1 MQVNTIMN
9 RNFQD
14 LIANAQP
21 EQIPMFDEQ
30 TEAFK
35 GFRYST
41 PSTLK
46 VSLDDAIATKDELN
60 SLPVASRAALRR
72 DLTTTNSPDLVNASK
87 PNTATWKHMILVSG
101 ILARAGVSF
110 DTSGYFEGTPYFP
123 GFESHFQTT
132 WLGENAELP
141 EQTAAT
147 VALPYSIHT
156 VGAFSIASRRFLKLA
171 PQALTQVKI
180 AQSIA
185 IRNAVEQALI
195 NGDKAVDT
203 NQPDG
208 LVKQVVDQVLSGP
221 AASQG
226 AIQALQD
233 SINILETNGL
243 DREDLFVI
251 ASPYVANTMRGESR
265 NGDVPCINLRDLFLP
280 GERILVSKFMPQKTF
295 IVGRFSDYQA
305 VTGSDIEF
313 LAHTYTPEG
322 VPETGSTR
330 IRSLFDVDAKVLNQ
344 ESFVKVEIHEA

>member
-1 MQVNTIMN
+1 MQLNTITN

-21 EQIPMFDEQ
+21 EKVPTFDKQ

-60 SLPVASRAALRR
+60 GLPVAARAALRR

-87 PNTATWKHMILVSG
+87 PNTATWKHMILASG

-110 DTSGYFEGTPYFP
+110 DTSGYFEGTPYFH
-123 GFESHFQTT
+123 GFDTHFQTT

-147 VALPYSIHT
+147 VAFPYSIHT
-156 VGAFSIASRRFLKLA
+156 VGAFSIASRRFLKLV
-171 PQALTQVKI
+171 PQALPQVKI

-195 NGDKAVDT
+195 NGDKAVDA

-208 LVKQVVDQVLSGP
+208 LVKQVVDQVLSG
-221 AASQG
+221 ASKTG
-226 AIQALQD
+226 LVILGDALEVLEGNGLAKEEVSVLMAPD
-233 SINILETNGL
+233 VAKKFRLETGAKTHPAL
-243 DREDLFVI
+243 
-251 ASPYVANTMRGESR
+251 S
-265 NGDVPCINLRDLFLP
+265 LP
-280 GERILVSKFMPQKTF
+280 TNKMLVSKFMPSGTL
-295 IVGRFSDYQA
+295 IAGRYADYQA

-344 ESFVKVEIHEA
+344 ESFVKVTGIA